1 MPRSVP
7 STSPSGLP
15 MINSERDVEVGE
27 ECDVHARAESDHKRK
42 TPHVSRVA
50 VRRFFKHLPVD
61 AG

>member
-1 MPRSVP
+1 
-7 STSPSGLP
+7 